1 MTAANS
7 TSEGDARIVID
18 DELRQAGWD
27 PADKAEV
34 RTEVKT
40 DLVEEPAQDFTPSLS
55 NGQNSDY
62 GFADYVLYGSRG
74 RPLAVV
80 EAKKSAVQPYSAKQQ
95 ALPYAQSLDAPFIFL
110 TNGELIYFWDYRQE
124 DARPVDGFYSQRDLE
139 RLLHMRKK
147 RKPLAEV
154 PLPETFF
161 LGGEPC
167 QLRPYQ
173 RDAMKALDHAL
184 HTNQRRFLIELPTGT
199 GKTAL
204 VVLYLKRLMEAGWAE
219 RVLFLVDRE
228 TLAKQAL
235 GTFQD
240 LMDDYSSY
248 WLKPGVQRSE
258 KQITVALLQTMIGR
272 YEEFSSGYFDVVVT
286 DESHRS
292 IYGAWQPALT
302 HFDAFHIGL
311 TATPAAYIERNTY
324 RFYRCEIGKPDFSY
338 PITDAFEEGY
348 LAPYSFA
355 TGITKLI
362 SEGAEVDDEEYDPA
376 QFEREW
382 TNEETNR
389 LMMEEFDRL
398 AHENYDELAPGQD
411 TPPGKAIVFAITKRH
426 AARLAQYLNEL
437 HPEHKG
443 RYAEVINSDV
453 ADPEALIRKFKREK
467 YPQVAVSVDMLTTG
481 FNCPEV
487 LHIVLCRRIRSPI
500 LYRQIR
506 GRGTRTAPKIDKK
519 KFVIYDFFGNKEYF
533 DDQDADVITGTDG
546 SGASGEPTSPKPP
559 KELVELGLDDEW
571 RIAVS
576 YVEVGPEGER
586 IDKKEYLNRWEET
599 IRDAAES
606 DDLPGIKKVRA
617 GEQLTEEEE
626 EALSQA
632 LNQPENYFNEQNL
645 RQAYRNP
652 GGTLIDFIEAALG
665 QTEVKSREEIID
677 ENFQTWLVA
686 QDFEPEQAEYLSM
699 LKARGIAQG
708 SVSLHDLFEPPL
720 SINNAAE
727 RGVELFGEQTLKTVV
742 QDLNETVLDTAA

>member
-1 MTAANS
+1 MAADHS
-7 TSEGDARIVID
+7 KESDARIEVD
-18 DELRQAGWD
+18 EELRQAGWN
-27 PADKAEV
+27 PADKSEV

-40 DLVEEPAQDFTPSLS
+40 DLVEELS
-55 NGQNSDY
+55 EEFDLSPTDSRDGGY

-80 EAKKSAVQPYSAKQQ
+80 EAKKSAIQPYTAKQQ
-95 ALPYAQSLDAPFIFL
+95 ALPYAESLDAPFIFL
-110 TNGELIYFWDYRQE
+110 TNGELIYFWDYQQE

-139 RLLHMRKK
+139 RLVHMRKK
-147 RKPLAEV
+147 RKTLAEV
-154 PLPETFF
+154 PLPDTFF

-167 QLRPYQ
+167 ELRPYQ

-184 HTNQRRFLIELPTGT
+184 HTNQRRFLIKLPTGT

-219 RVLFLVDRE
+219 RALFLVDRE

-272 YEEFSSGYFDVVVT
+272 YENFSSGYFDIVVA

-311 TATPAAYIERNTY
+311 TATPAGYIERNTY
-324 RFYRCEIGKPDFSY
+324 RFYQCDVGKPDFSY
-338 PITDAFEEGY
+338 SITDAFDEGY
-348 LAPYSFA
+348 LSPYSFA

-362 SEGAEVDDEEYDPA
+362 SEGAEVDDEAYDPA
-376 QFEREW
+376 QFERQW

-398 AHENYDELAPGQD
+398 AHENYEDLAPGQD

-453 ADPEALIRKFKREK
+453 ADPEALIRKFKRET

-481 FNCPEV
+481 FDCPEV

-506 GRGTRTAPKIDKK
+506 GRGTRTAPKIGKK

-533 DDQDADVITGTDG
+533 DDQDTDLITGTGG
-546 SGASGEPTSPKPP
+546 SGGGSDSTPNQSPE
-559 KELVELGLDDEW
+559 ELIELGLEDEW

-586 IDKKEYLNRWEET
+586 IDKNEYLSRWKET

-606 DDLPGIKKVRA
+606 GDLPGIEKVRA
-617 GEQLTEEEE
+617 GKQLTEEEE
-626 EALSQA
+626 EALSKA

-665 QTEVKSREEIID
+665 QTKVKSQAEIID
-677 ENFQTWLVA
+677 ENFQAWLVA
-686 QDFEPEQAEYLSM
+686 QDFDPEQAEYLSL
-699 LKARGIAQG
+699 LKARGVTQG
-708 SVSLHDLFEPPL
+708 SVSVNDLFEPPL
-720 SINNAAE
+720 SLNNAGE
-727 RGVELFGEQTLKTVV
+727 RGVELFGKQKLKAVV
-742 QDLNETVLDTAA
+742 QDLNETVLDTEP